1 MLAVEVMKMAKA
13 FKQLVL
19 LLVAM
24 KFIKLSEF
32 VKDWWVRY
40 SGADMISLICGHENF
55 KMAASNQ
62 PLKTSIGNGCTLL
75 SLSLWTMVVCGMV
88 WCGIV

>member
-32 VKDWWVRY
+32 VKDGWVRY
-40 SGADMISLICGHENF
+40 SGA
-55 KMAASNQ
+55 
-62 PLKTSIGNGCTLL
+62 
-75 SLSLWTMVVCGMV
+75 
-88 WCGIV
+88 GI

>member
-1 MLAVEVMKMAKA
+1 MLNSNVYLNVGGGGNEA

-32 VKDWWVRY
+32 VKDGWVRY
-40 SGADMISLICGHENF
+40 SGA
-55 KMAASNQ
+55 
-62 PLKTSIGNGCTLL
+62 
-75 SLSLWTMVVCGMV
+75 
-88 WCGIV
+88 GI